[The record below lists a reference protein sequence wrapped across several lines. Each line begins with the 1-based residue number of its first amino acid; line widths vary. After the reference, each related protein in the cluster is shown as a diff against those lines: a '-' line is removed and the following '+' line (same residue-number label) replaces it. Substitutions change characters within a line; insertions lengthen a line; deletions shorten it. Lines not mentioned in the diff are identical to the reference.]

1 MASRRRIMEA
11 LITDTPLSKVLGALI
26 ALGLDMRLHPSC
38 APYLEHTLAPGIPPS
53 TSRVQQ

>member
-1 MASRRRIMEA
+1 MEA